1 MRTVIGI
8 LTVILRFAGTLGTL
22 LLESFSP
29 RSLDGFERI

>member
-8 LTVILRFAGTLGTL
+8 LTVILIFAGILETL

-29 RSLDGFERI
+29 RTLDGFERI